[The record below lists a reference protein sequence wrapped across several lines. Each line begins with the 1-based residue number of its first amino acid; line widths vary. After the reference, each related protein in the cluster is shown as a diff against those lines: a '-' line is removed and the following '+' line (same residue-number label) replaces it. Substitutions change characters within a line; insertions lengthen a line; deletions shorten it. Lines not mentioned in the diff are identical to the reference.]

1 MGGLLEAISIGLL
14 AGGAGTA
21 AQTLSEK
28 IEAKFTKRPDSLLP
42 AQVGAALA
50 KPDLRTGKDAVRL
63 NWTVHWAHGISL
75 GAVRGLL
82 GVTALSSLAA
92 SIIHFPLVWSGDV
105 MLYAALGLAPAP
117 WKWRG
122 KELATDLFHKGVLS
136 VVTSLVFV
144 ALY

>member
-1 MGGLLEAISIGLL
+1 MGGLLEAVSIGLL
-14 AGGAGTA
+14 AGVAGTV
-21 AQTLSEK
+21 AQTVSEM
-28 IEAKFTKRPDSLLP
+28 IEARFTKRPDSLLP

-50 KPDLRTGKDAVRL
+50 GPPLRTGKDAVRL
-63 NWTVHWAHGISL
+63 NWTVHWTHGITL

-92 SIIHFPLVWSGDV
+92 SIIHFPLVWGGDV

-117 WKWRG
+117 WNWGG